1 MTEEGGEQEETK
13 LELDSAGEAVAYI
26 SLDQARVLA
35 LQHAR
40 DNRDFYGR
48 YSGSDLVWDVIGAD
62 ETEDYYEVRLSY
74 LPAGNF
80 RSAGVEQFT
89 IDKTGPIEFRQ
100 IVSQPKASRRGP
112 VLLAIAVVVV
122 IAVAV
127 VGGLLASGALT
138 TGDSPSALATVPTLT
153 PMPTLAIVP
162 TETPEPTP
170 RPTGFKIVGIIVP
183 TELPPGTPRPQNW
196 RLETAVR
203 PEGAG
208 SVEMSPPNQDQLYFQ
223 GDSVELTANCDLGFV
238 RWEGDVPDSS
248 EKTDNPI
255 SVVMDKPR
263 VLYAFCVEPA
273 SAAYSAGAEL
283 VFAGEYEAAIEKLS
297 EAIRLDP
304 RYAPAYSSRGSAY
317 LHTGESQAAIQDY
330 DTAIRLAPENPDLAD
345 DYYNRAFAYL
355 TLGEYQQAIEDY
367 TQAIR
372 SSPGRGDL
380 YVSRATAY
388 DKLGEVEKANDDRA
402 IACQV
407 DQTTCRVAVPLA
419 P

>member
-1 MTEEGGEQEETK
+1 MIEEGGEQDETK
-13 LELDSAGEAVAYI
+13 LEFDSDGEAVAYI

-48 YSGSDLVWDVIGAD
+48 HSGSDLVWAVIGAD

-100 IVSQPKASRRGP
+100 IVSQPKASRRGAT
-112 VLLAIAVVVV
+112 LLAIAVVVV

-127 VGGLLASGALT
+127 VGGLLASSVLT
-138 TGDSPSALATVPTLT
+138 TGDSPSPLATVPTLT
-153 PMPTLAIVP
+153 PMQTPAIVP

-170 RPTGFKIVGIIVP
+170 RPMGFKIVGIIVP
-183 TELPPGTPRPQNW
+183 TPLPPGTPRPQNW
-196 RLETAVR
+196 RLETAMR

-238 RWEGDVPDSS
+238 RWEGDVPGSS

-273 SAAYSAGAEL
+273 SAAYSAGAESL
-283 VFAGEYEAAIEKLS
+283 FAGEYEAAIEQLS

-317 LHTGESQAAIQDY
+317 LHTGENKAAIQDY

-345 DYYNRAFAYL
+345 DYYNRAFVYQ

-367 TQAIR
+367 TKAIR
-372 SSPGRGDL
+372 SSPVRADL
-380 YVSRATAY
+380 YESRATAY
-388 DKLGEVEKANDDRA
+388 DKLGDVEKANADRA

-407 DQTTCRVAVPLA
+407 DETFCRVARTLA

>member
-1 MTEEGGEQEETK
+1 MVEDGGMDDETK
-13 LELDSAGEAVAYI
+13 LDFDSAGEAVAYI

-40 DNRDFYGR
+40 DNRDVYGR
-48 YSGSDLVWDVIGAD
+48 YSQAGLVWDVIGAE

-74 LPAGNF
+74 IPAGNF

-100 IVSQPKASRRGP
+100 IVSQPKASRRGATIF
-112 VLLAIAVVVV
+112 AIA
-122 IAVAV
+122 AVAV
-127 VGGLLASGALT
+127 IVVAIVGGLLATGALT
-138 TGDSPSALATVPTLT
+138 TGDSSSQSTAATAPT
-153 PMPTLAIVP
+153 PMPSLAIVP
-162 TETPEPTP
+162 TETPEPDP
-170 RPTGFKIVGIIVP
+170 QPKGFKIVGIIVP

-203 PEGAG
+203 PEGSG
-208 SVEMSPPNQDQLYFQ
+208 SVELSPPTKDRLYFQ
-223 GDSVELTANCDLGFV
+223 GDSVELTANCDSGFV
-238 RWEGDVPDSS
+238 RWEGDVPETSA
-248 EKTDNPI
+248 KTDNPI
-255 SVVMDKPR
+255 SIVMDKPQ

-273 SAAYSAGAEL
+273 AAAYLSGAESL
-283 VFAGEYEAAIEKLS
+283 FAGEYEAAIEKLS

-304 RYAPAYSSRGSAY
+304 RHAPAYSSRGSAY

-345 DYYNRAFAYL
+345 DYYNRGFAYQ
-355 TLGEYQQAIEDY
+355 TIGEYRQAIEDF

-372 SSPGRGDL
+372 SNPVRADL
-380 YVSRATAY
+380 YESRATAY
-388 DKLGEVEKANDDRA
+388 DNLGEEQKANSDRA

-407 DQTTCRVAVPLA
+407 DKTFCGAATLPVP
-419 P
+419 